1 MAFGDTTPTTS
12 YAPTLGRGIGIP
24 DLKGIYTTLGVPWT
38 GTTNQLPSVTTEAQ
52 LGEIV
57 TAWDTTA
64 NTASVGGGGY
74 GEFIMLAVPTSTAVT
89 AGLFYYWTPSDYKI
103 VVVPGSV
110 STTVSGTPIA
120 MAVNT
125 VSSNATLVQYTW
137 FQIVGRCTALK
148 TAVTVTPNVPL
159 YVSATAGRVK
169 VLLSTFRSILG
180 ARSANATT
188 VTSTTSTVAIYISRP
203 VIQPSQ

>member
-1 MAFGDTTPTTS
+1 M
-12 YAPTLGRGIGIP
+12 GIP
-24 DLKGIYTTLGVPWT
+24 DLNAVYTTLGTPGV
-38 GTTNQLPSVTTEAQ
+38 GNLPSVTTEPQ
-52 LGEIV
+52 PGEIV
-57 TAWDTTA
+57 SGYDFTA
-64 NTASVGGGGY
+64 NTASVGAGGF
-74 GEFIMLAVPTSTAVT
+74 GEFILLAVPTSTAVT

-120 MAVNT
+120 MAINGVTSNT
-125 VSSNATLVQYTW
+125 TSVQYTW
-137 FQIVGRCTALK
+137 FQITGRCTALK
-148 TAVTVTPNVPL
+148 TAVQVLPNVPL

-169 VLLSTFRSILG
+169 VLLSTFRSIIG

-203 VIQPSQ
+203 SIQPSQ

>member
-1 MAFGDTTPTTS
+1 MAFSDSTPTTTYTPS
-12 YAPTLGRGIGIP
+12 TGRAIGIP
-24 DLKGIYTTLGVPWT
+24 DLTGIYTTVGVPWT

-52 LGEIV
+52 LGEIIP
-57 TAWDTTA
+57 AWSSA
-64 NTASVGGGGY
+64 SSTASVGAGGF
-74 GEFIMLAVPTSTAVT
+74 GEFILLAVPTSTAVT

-103 VVVPGSV
+103 VVVPGTI

-125 VSSNATLVQYTW
+125 VSSNSTTVQYTW
-137 FQIVGRCTALK
+137 FQITGRTTALK
-148 TAVTVTPNVPL
+148 TAVTVNPNVPL

>member
-1 MAFGDTTPTTS
+1 MAFASSPATTN
-12 YAPTLGRGIGIP
+12 YTLAQGRAIGIP
-24 DLKGIYTTLGVPWT
+24 DINGVYTTVGVPWT

-57 TAWDTTA
+57 NGWDATA

-74 GEFIMLAVPTSTAVT
+74 GEFILLAVPVSTAVT

-103 VVVPGSV
+103 VVVPASV

-120 MAVNT
+120 MAVNA
-125 VSSNATLVQYTW
+125 VSSNASTVQYTW
-137 FQIVGRCTALK
+137 FQITGRCTALK
-148 TAVTVTPNVPL
+148 TAVQVLPNVPL

-169 VLLSTFRSILG
+169 VLLSTFRAILG

-188 VTSTTSTVAIYISRP
+188 VTSAISTVAIYINRP
-203 VIQPSQ
+203 VIQQSQ

>member
-12 YAPTLGRGIGIP
+12 FKINQGRSIGIV
-24 DLKGIYTTLGVPWT
+24 DLNGVYTTLGSPWV
-38 GTTNQLPSVTTEAQ
+38 GTTNQLPSVTMESM

-64 NTASVGGGGY
+64 QADTVGGGGY
-74 GEFIMLAVPTSTAVT
+74 GEFIFLAVPTSTAVT
-89 AGLFYYWTPSDYKI
+89 AGLFYYWDAAYKI
-103 VVVPGSV
+103 VIVPATV

-120 MAVNT
+120 MAVNK
-125 VSSNATLVQYTW
+125 VSSNASSVQYTW
-137 FQIVGRCTALK
+137 FQITGRTTALK
-148 TAVTVTPNVPL
+148 TAVAVSPSVPL

-180 ARSANATT
+180 ARSANLAS
-188 VTSTTSTVAIYISRP
+188 VTSTTSTVAIYINRP
-203 VIQPSQ
+203 IIQPSQ

>member
-1 MAFGDTTPTTS
+1 MAYVATRSLGGIVDFSLVVKAGQYPGAPWLSSTS
-12 YAPTLGRGIGIP
+12 NA
-24 DLKGIYTTLGVPWT
+24 
-38 GTTNQLPSVTTEAQ
+38 LPSSTVENQ

-57 TAWDTTA
+57 PAYDTSTTA
-64 NTASVGGGGY
+64 QGATGQGGY
-74 GEFIMLAVPTSTAVT
+74 GEFIWLAVPTSTAVT
-89 AGLFYYWTPSDYKI
+89 AGLLYYWTPSDYKVVI
-103 VVVPGSV
+103 VPASV

-120 MAVNT
+120 VAVNAVT
-125 VSSNATLVQYTW
+125 SDATNVQYTW
-137 FQIVGRCTALK
+137 FQVTGRCTALK
-148 TAVTVTPNVPL
+148 TAVQVLPNVPL

-188 VTSTTSTVAIYISRP
+188 ITSTTSTVAIYVSRP